1 MQITNKCTN
10 EEICHDIIRFYVEDS
25 IHEERQNDASI
36 ENERLA
42 RAVEKH
48 RDERLINFITD
59 LDQYSLL
66 PMRVDTIDTAINNQ
80 PDGDYFV
87 AVVDARYSNN
97 EFINPTWEEVD
108 SYTLSNAEY
117 DRILNAYGETT
128 VLPLKAILFTN
139 K

>member
-42 RAVEKH
+42 RSVEKH

-97 EFINPTWEEVD
+97 EFKNPTWEEVD